1 MNACAFESPTGAY
14 DKTIPLIWP
23 LKSCPGRFLT
33 LVFLDSPTSPNLMVG
48 DSGSRG
54 LLDTCT
60 SWRSS
65 IMPPDREG

>member
-1 MNACAFESPTGAY
+1 
-14 DKTIPLIWP
+14 
-23 LKSCPGRFLT
+23 LT